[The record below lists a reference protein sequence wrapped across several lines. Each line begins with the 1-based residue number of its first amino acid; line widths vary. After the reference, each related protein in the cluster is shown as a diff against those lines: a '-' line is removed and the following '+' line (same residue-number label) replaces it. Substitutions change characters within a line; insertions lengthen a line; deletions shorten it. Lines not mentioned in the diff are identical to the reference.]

1 MATAAGS
8 LEGRRVGLALG
19 SGSACGWAHLGVL
32 KALEEQGIRPVVAS
46 GASVG
51 ALVAAAYASGQVDPL
66 EEWVRTLTRVD
77 VWRLLDTT
85 FRGGGVM
92 RGNRLMQAIGEQ
104 IHDRHI
110 EDLPVAFGAV
120 AADLNSGEEIWLRQ
134 GSMLAAVRASSG
146 MPGLFTP
153 FWHQQRWMIDGGVVN
168 PVPVTL
174 CRALGADYVIAVN
187 LNVPVSQRWA
197 GRRISA
203 EATPR
208 EKAGPEPEEEKAS
221 EASWALMDKWSEL
234 MGGLVE
240 TLRPSGS
247 TGPGLFEVMAG
258 SIHIM
263 QEHIARSRM
272 AGDPP
277 NLVIAPDLGH
287 LQLMDFH
294 RADEAIEIGYRS
306 AQAALQAVLAH
317 AGSTILGTDDDD
329 RRDGGKE

>member
-1 MATAAGS
+1 MDVG
-8 LEGRRVGLALG
+8 EKRIGLALG
-19 SGSACGWAHLGVL
+19 SGSARGWAHLGVL
-32 KALEEQGIRPVVAS
+32 KALDERGIRPVVTG

-51 ALVAAAYASGQVDPL
+51 ALVAAAYASGQVEQLD
-66 EEWVRTLTRVD
+66 EWVRTLTRVD

-104 IHDRHI
+104 IEDRRI

-120 AADLNSGEEIWLRQ
+120 AADLNTGEEIWLRS

-153 FWHQQRWMIDGGVVN
+153 IWHQSRWMIDGGVVN

-187 LNVPVSQRWA
+187 LNVPVSQRWT
-197 GRRISA
+197 GRRGLPESVA
-203 EATPR
+203 AL
-208 EKAGPEPEEEKAS
+208 PEPEHKGT
-221 EASWALMDKWSEL
+221 EASWASVDKWSEL

-240 TLRPSGS
+240 SLRPSAS

-277 NLVIAPDLGH
+277 NLTIAPDLGH
-287 LQLMDFH
+287 FQLMDFH

-306 AQAALQAVLAH
+306 AQAVLA
-317 AGSTILGTDDDD
+317 AMEATPG
-329 RRDGGKE
+329 DGPG

>member
-1 MATAAGS
+1 MCMQATSSAP
-8 LEGRRVGLALG
+8 RIGLAMG
-19 SGSACGWAHLGVL
+19 SGSARGWAHLGVL
-32 KALEEQGIRPVVAS
+32 RALEEQGIRPVAVT

-51 ALVAAAYASGQVDPL
+51 ALVAAAYASGQHHRL
-66 EEWVRTLTRVD
+66 EKWVRTLTRMD

-104 IHDRHI
+104 IRDHRI

-120 AADLNSGEEIWLRQ
+120 AADLNSGEEIWVRS

-153 FWHQQRWMIDGGVVN
+153 MWHDGRWMIDGGVVN

-187 LNVPVSQRWA
+187 LNVPVSFRWTARRQVPDAHEPRGAREEGEQAA
-197 GRRISA
+197 GSG
-203 EATPR
+203 EA
-208 EKAGPEPEEEKAS
+208 G
-221 EASWALMDKWSEL
+221 WAFMDKWNEL
-234 MGGLVE
+234 LGGLVDS
-240 TLRPSGS
+240 LRPGGS
-247 TGPGLFEVMAG
+247 AEPGLFEVMAS

-263 QEHIARSRM
+263 QDHIARSRM

-277 NLVIAPDLGH
+277 NLTITPDIGH
-287 LQLMDFH
+287 FQLMDFH
-294 RADEAIEIGYRS
+294 RADEAIRIGYES
-306 AQAALQAVLAH
+306 ARTAIGQAGLADRH
-317 AGSTILGTDDDD
+317 EAG
-329 RRDGGKE
+329 